1 MPSTRKT
8 QAVVLT
14 ALFVTLGLII
24 PYVTGHAFGI
34 PGTIL
39 LPMHIPI
46 LLCGLLFGTRLG
58 ALCGLMTPLLSSL
71 LTGMPTM
78 YPMLPIMMLQ
88 LTTMGLV
95 SGTVYRR
102 LRIPLYPALL
112 LTMAAGWAVYGL
124 TFSVMLLGA
133 AELRAPSMLTAIVTG
148 IPGMALQLLMIP
160 PVLLGLKKY
169 RLISSGVPSAIPE
182 TALCAKAK
190 EMITQGSCSYV
201 ILREGSIVRQGVGP
215 GVAPLLHLYLEQ
227 SEQFSGALVVDK
239 VIGKAAAMLL
249 VLGGVAGVHGMTMSV
264 AAKDYLI
271 AHDITVSYDRLIDVI
286 ANRSRD
292 GICPME
298 RSVLGLD
305 DPAEGLARMQET
317 LARLASAKSGA

>member
-1 MPSTRKT
+1 MPSPRKT

-24 PYVTGHAFGI
+24 PYVTGHGFGI

-46 LLCGLLFGTRLG
+46 LLCGLLFGARLG

-102 LRIPLYPALL
+102 FRIPLYPALL

-124 TFSVMLLGA
+124 TFSGMLLGA
-133 AELRAPSMLTAIVTG
+133 AELRAPSMLTAIATG
-148 IPGMALQLLMIP
+148 IPGIVLQLLIIP
-160 PVLLGLKKY
+160 PILLALKKY
-169 RLISSGVPSAIPE
+169 RLIPTDVIATSPVIEPCV
-182 TALCAKAK
+182 TAK
-190 EMITQGSCSYV
+190 ERITRGSCSYA
-201 ILREGSIVRQGVGP
+201 ILREGSIVHQGAGQ

-227 SEQFSGALVVDK
+227 PEQFSGALVVDK

-249 VLGGVAGVHGMTMSV
+249 VLGGVTGVHGMTMSV

-305 DPAEGLARMQET
+305 DPAEGLVRMQET
-317 LARLASAKSGA
+317 LTRLTSAKSGA